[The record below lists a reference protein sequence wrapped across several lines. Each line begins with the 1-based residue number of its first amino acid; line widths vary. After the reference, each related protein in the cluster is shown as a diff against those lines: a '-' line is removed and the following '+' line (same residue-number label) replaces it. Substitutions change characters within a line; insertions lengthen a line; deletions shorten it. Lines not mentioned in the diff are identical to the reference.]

1 MALSAA
7 VWCFFTGCYRWG
19 DFWQWWHESCLTSSH
34 FNVRKVQVGTFS
46 LLWRTLLCV
55 CMSYTVHCV
64 CVCVFV
70 FGRWFLR
77 VAVCSQWKAKRKHVH
92 FRALQPGNPEVRTTF
107 LWRCLSCSTDNSSD
121 REQELCVMFLH
132 NSQIKGDRAS
142 TSTQHLPAGQVPR
155 SLS

>member
-1 MALSAA
+1 MWPCQLPFDVFLLVVTGGEIFDNGDMNHVLPVHISMWEKSKLGLSPYCDA
-7 VWCFFTGCYRWG
+7 
-19 DFWQWWHESCLTSSH
+19 HS
-34 FNVRKVQVGTFS
+34 
-46 LLWRTLLCV
+46 CV
-55 CMSYTVHCV
+55 CACPILYTV

-155 SLS
+155 SPS